1 MTAANVDL
9 RQVRKQF
16 GDVVAVHDLSL
27 EVRAG
32 EFLSLLGPSGCGKT
46 TTLRMIAGLEFPSA
60 GDVLADGRRIND
72 IPVHRRNFG
81 MVFQDHALFPHKSA
95 FDNIAFGLKY
105 RGVPKLE
112 IASRVRRA
120 LEIVRLPNVGDRL
133 PRQLSGGQ
141 QQRVAL
147 ARAIVIEPDL
157 LLFDEPLS
165 ALDANLREEMRVE
178 LKRIHHTLGIT
189 AIYVTHDQAEALSM
203 SDRVVLMRDGR
214 IEQVGTPDELYR
226 NPASEFAARFFGQVN
241 DVEGVVVG
249 EDAGHGHIRL
259 DGGPEIRVANVKAK
273 PGERVRLLLRAE
285 RAAVAPSF
293 SDDPGFSLLH
303 GTIATCDY
311 LGVLTRY
318 VIEAEGVALVVLQSA
333 GHFVMQVG
341 VRVAVRIPVDAW
353 MAFEPATAAKGAAR

>member
-1 MTAANVDL
+1 MTAIEL
-9 RQVRKQF
+9 RHVRKQF
-16 GDVVAVHDLSL
+16 GAVTAVEDLSL
-27 EVRAG
+27 VVRAG

-46 TTLRMIAGLEFPSA
+46 TTLRLIAGLEHPNG
-60 GDVLADGRRIND
+60 GDIFVKSKRIND

-81 MVFQDHALFPHKSA
+81 MVFQDHALFPHKTA

-105 RGVPKLE
+105 RRVE
-112 IASRVRRA
+112 RADIDRRVRRA

-133 PRQLSGGQ
+133 PRELSGGQ

-165 ALDANLREEMRVE
+165 ALDANLREEMRAE

-214 IEQVGTPDELYR
+214 IEQLGTPDDLYR
-226 NPASEFAARFFGQVN
+226 NPTSEFAARFFGQVN
-241 DVEGVVVG
+241 EVSGVVIATENDGCRV
-249 EDAGHGHIRL
+249 RL
-259 DGGPEIRVANVKAK
+259 DGGPEVGVTGIRGSVGATIK
-273 PGERVRLLLRAE
+273 LYLRAE
-285 RAAVAPSF
+285 RASVGLSFPGDPSF
-293 SDDPGFSLLH
+293 VTVAGQ
-303 GTIATCDY
+303 IATCDY

-318 VIEAEGVALVVLQSA
+318 VVDLSGVLFVVLQPA
-333 GHFVMQVG
+333 GNSMMRPG
-341 VRVAVRIPVDAW
+341 DRVTVRIPVDAW
-353 MAFEPATAAKGAAR
+353 LRF

>member
-1 MTAANVDL
+1 MTSANIEL
-9 RQVRKQF
+9 SHVRKRF
-16 GDVVAVHDLSL
+16 GTVTAVEDLSL
-27 EVRAG
+27 NVRAG

-46 TTLRMIAGLEFPSA
+46 TTLRMIAGLEHPSS
-60 GDVLADGRRIND
+60 GDILANGKRIND

-81 MVFQDHALFPHKSA
+81 MVFQDHALFPHKTA
-95 FDNIAFGLKY
+95 FDNIAFGLRY
-105 RGVPKLE
+105 RSVPNQDIE
-112 IASRVRRA
+112 RRVRRA
-120 LEIVRLPNVGDRL
+120 LEIVRLPSIGERL
-133 PRQLSGGQ
+133 PRELSGGQ

-189 AIYVTHDQAEALSM
+189 AVYVTHDQAEALSM

-214 IEQVGTPDELYR
+214 IEQAGTPDELYR
-226 NPASEFAARFFGQVN
+226 NPMSEFSARFFGQVN
-241 DVEGVVVG
+241 DV
-249 EDAGHGHIRL
+249 AGIVIAAEADGSRVRL
-259 DGGPEIRVANVKAK
+259 DDGPEVRVSRVDGN

-293 SDDPGFSLLH
+293 PDDAGYSTIA
-303 GTIATCDY
+303 GTIVTCDY

-318 VIEAEGVALVVLQSA
+318 VIDLAGVPFVILQSA
-333 GHFVMQVG
+333 GHSTMRVG
-341 VRVAVRIPVDAW
+341 DRVNVRIPVDAW
-353 MAFEPATAAKGAAR
+353 MTFERADSVRGESP